1 MAAGRPK
8 KKIDYDLVGKLA
20 AIQCTEIEIAGILDI
35 SERTL
40 QRDAE
45 FCRIYALKKD
55 SGKASLRRMQWKKAE
70 EGNATLLI
78 WLGKQ
83 YLGQRDKQEME
94 HSGGTSLDITTK
106 PDYSKL
112 STEELKAL
120 VELGKKAGA

>member
-8 KKIDYDLVGKLA
+8 KKIDYELVGKLA

-45 FCRIYALKKD
+45 FCRIYSLKKD

-83 YLGQRDKQEME
+83 YLGQTDKQEME
-94 HSGGTSLDITTK
+94 HSGGTSQDITTK